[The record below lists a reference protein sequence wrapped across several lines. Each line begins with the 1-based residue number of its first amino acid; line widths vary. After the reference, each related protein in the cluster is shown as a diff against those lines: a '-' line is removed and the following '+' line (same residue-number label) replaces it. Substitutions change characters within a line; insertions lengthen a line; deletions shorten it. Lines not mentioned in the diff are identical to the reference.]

1 MEPDYSPI
9 EKLDE
14 VRTFVFTYMVIGPLL
29 SALFA
34 EHIDN
39 RFVVA
44 LIFVIAVGF
53 ALTWTRN
60 RMAELENSIRDRE
73 ERNVDLC
80 RELERERDIETKEW
94 PDEPHG

>member
-9 EKLDE
+9 EKLED

-60 RMAELENSIRDRE
+60 RMAELERSIRDQQ
-73 ERNVDLC
+73 ERIVDLC
-80 RELERERDIETKEW
+80 RELDSEKDMET
-94 PDEPHG
+94 